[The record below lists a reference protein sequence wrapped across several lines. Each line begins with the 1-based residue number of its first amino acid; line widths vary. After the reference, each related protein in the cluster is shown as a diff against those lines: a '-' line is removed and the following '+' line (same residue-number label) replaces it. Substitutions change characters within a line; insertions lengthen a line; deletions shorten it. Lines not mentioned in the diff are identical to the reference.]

1 MKPIEIVCHKGAN
14 EIAPENTY
22 AAAQYCI
29 DWGADYVEIDVRTS
43 QDGVCYLLHDAT
55 LERTT
60 NGRGYLHMLPAAEID
75 QLEAGSWFHPRYQT
89 ERVPRLEPF
98 LRWIK
103 GKAKIFFDVKAAD
116 PQQLID
122 LVYATGFERDC
133 FFWSGSDAW
142 ARHLRALDPTLALK
156 LNVASVADVQ
166 RVHEEF
172 QADIVEVGL
181 EHMSD
186 ALLAACRDRGIKVM
200 LYHQQK
206 NPAAF
211 RSVLRWGVD
220 LINLNHAD
228 LFIETRNRYLAE
240 AEGDAATRV

>member
-14 EIAPENTY
+14 EYAPENTY

-29 DWGADYVEIDVRTS
+29 DWGVDYVEIDVRTS
-43 QDGVCYLLHDAT
+43 KDGVCYLLHDAT

-60 NGRGYLHMLPAAEID
+60 NGQGYLHLLTAAEID
-75 QLEAGSWFHPRYQT
+75 QLDAGSWFHHRYQA

-122 LVYATGFERDC
+122 LVYATGFAQEC

-142 ARHLRALDPTLALK
+142 AQQLRALDPTLALK
-156 LNVASVADVQ
+156 LNVANVADVQ
-166 RVHEEF
+166 RVYAEF
-172 QADIVEVGL
+172 RGRYCRGGAGAYEPGAAGCLSRAGHQGHALPPTKGSGCLSFDHGVG
-181 EHMSD
+181 
-186 ALLAACRDRGIKVM
+186 R
-200 LYHQQK
+200 
-206 NPAAF
+206 
-211 RSVLRWGVD
+211 
-220 LINLNHAD
+220 
-228 LFIETRNRYLAE
+228 
-240 AEGDAATRV
+240 